1 MTLSLAEYCRE
12 QDESKMIQYFYNMLS
27 YIISNKTAL
36 ILHCRG
42 MNWKKNQK
50 AIMQGMNHTSRSPP
64 MPLLTISSC
73 YCCCFILF
81 ILGVTVLPR
90 ASSFSTTS
98 STTQPSRSNKHNILP
113 KTESESHL
121 VVDFDNV
128 FNNNNIEHDDV
139 LSNTESE
146 SHLVGIGNVWNNN
159 GDSDTDIDIDTYN
172 VDLESR
178 RILASILTVGFVF
191 TLIGTHPD
199 IASAT
204 ADISSSSPISSNIEI
219 ATTTGTGTVD
229 WNSIFQ
235 KATKRAIGGG
245 KAGASAAV
253 VQVLSLMWLRT
264 SMNRQYR
271 YGGDLVSS
279 LKELWKEGGIPR
291 LYQGLQFAMSVY
303 SRTYYNIMTVMPS
316 YLE

>member
-1 MTLSLAEYCRE
+1 L
-12 QDESKMIQYFYNMLS
+12 QGI
-27 YIISNKTAL
+27 
-36 ILHCRG
+36 
-42 MNWKKNQK
+42 NWKKDKK
-50 AIMQGMNHTSRSPP
+50 AIMQGMNHSRSPS
-64 MPLLTISSC
+64 MPLLTINIC
-73 YCCCFILF
+73 YCCFILL
-81 ILGVTVLPR
+81 IGVTVLPR
-90 ASSFSTTS
+90 AYSFSTTTS
-98 STTQPSRSNKHNILP
+98 TQPSRSKHNILP

-121 VVDFDNV
+121 VVGFDNV
-128 FNNNNIEHDDV
+128 LSNNNEHDV
-139 LSNTESE
+139 LPNTESE
-146 SHLVGIGNVWNNN
+146 SHLVGIGNVFNNN
-159 GDSDTDIDIDTYN
+159 GDIDIDTYN

-178 RILASILTVGFVF
+178 KILVSILAVGFVF

-204 ADISSSSPISSNIEI
+204 ADISSSPISSNIDI
-219 ATTTGTGTVD
+219 ATTGTVD

-235 KATKRAIGGG
+235 KASKRAIGGG

-291 LYQGLQFAMSVY
+291 LYQGLPFAIIQV
-303 SRTYYNIMTVMPS
+303 
-316 YLE
+316 

>member
-1 MTLSLAEYCRE
+1 
-12 QDESKMIQYFYNMLS
+12 
-27 YIISNKTAL
+27 
-36 ILHCRG
+36 
-42 MNWKKNQK
+42 MNWKKDQK
-50 AIMQGMNHTSRSPP
+50 AIMQGMNHSRRSPP
-64 MPLLTISSC
+64 MPLRTISIC
-73 YCCCFILF
+73 YCCFILF
-81 ILGVTVLPR
+81 IGDVTVLPR

-98 STTQPSRSNKHNILP
+98 STTQPSRTSKHNILP

-128 FNNNNIEHDDV
+128 FHNNIEHDV

-146 SHLVGIGNVWNNN
+146 SHLVGIGNVLNNNN
-159 GDSDTDIDIDTYN
+159 GDTDSDIDTYN

-204 ADISSSSPISSNIEI
+204 ADISSSSHPISSNIEI
-219 ATTTGTGTVD
+219 ATTTGTVD

-303 SRTYYNIMTVMPS
+303 SRLTIISCCAVMPP

>member
-1 MTLSLAEYCRE
+1 
-12 QDESKMIQYFYNMLS
+12 
-27 YIISNKTAL
+27 
-36 ILHCRG
+36 
-42 MNWKKNQK
+42 
-50 AIMQGMNHTSRSPP
+50 
-64 MPLLTISSC
+64 MPLRTISIC
-73 YCCCFILF
+73 YCCFILF
-81 ILGVTVLPR
+81 IGDVTVLPR

-98 STTQPSRSNKHNILP
+98 STTSSTTFSTTQPSRTSKHNILP
-113 KTESESHL
+113 NTESESHL

-128 FNNNNIEHDDV
+128 FNNNNIEHDV

-146 SHLVGIGNVWNNN
+146 SHLVGIGNVLNNNN
-159 GDSDTDIDIDTYN
+159 GDTDSDIDTYN

-219 ATTTGTGTVD
+219 ATTTGTVD

-303 SRTYYNIMTVMPS
+303 SRLTIISCCAVMPP